1 MLLLASTR
9 EGEEKLLLDALPDPA
24 GRILVVVVP
33 RHPQRFEEVSQLA
46 QSRRSLQMMPAPG
59 DRVHLGDTMGEMA
72 FYYAACDAAV
82 IGGSLAPLGGQ
93 NLIEA
98 LAAGA
103 PVILGPYMFNFA
115 EATRLALE
123 AGAAIQVSDAA
134 SAVAQALQLIGDE
147 PRRRKMAQSGKNL
160 CEAHRGATEKH
171 LAVCFRLLKGRER
184 G

>member
-24 GRILVVVVP
+24 GRTLVVVVP

-46 QSRRSLQMMPAPG
+46 QSRRSLEMMPAPG
-59 DRVHLGDTMGEMA
+59 DRVYLGDTMGEMA

-103 PVILGPYMFNFA
+103 PVILGPY
-115 EATRLALE
+115 
-123 AGAAIQVSDAA
+123 ID
-134 SAVAQALQLIGDE
+134 
-147 PRRRKMAQSGKNL
+147 RKS
-160 CEAHRGATEKH
+160 
-171 LAVCFRLLKGRER
+171 VV
-184 G
+184 